1 MALKDDRVERDT
13 HPRQRTFKKF
23 KKFQWR
29 KLTATSRKVL
39 NTGPLALLDVATHQ
53 STIVT
58 SLPLEFRQFYE
69 LRAPPPGDDWNHLA
83 FMGRDSLAA
92 RSSGNGWEVGLMSFA
107 GEHFER
113 AENSSSFSPYAVLGS
128 PIGRQ
133 MPPLH

>member
-23 KKFQWR
+23 RKFQWR

-53 STIVT
+53 STVVT

-113 AENSSSFSPYAVLGS
+113 AENSSSFFPYAVLGS